1 MKTATLNTKSN
12 KMSIRSVYETK
23 LNKVKEKNLFN
34 EQFDHAQKI
43 FSDSIF
49 SKEVLDIINKEHNK

>member
-1 MKTATLNTKSN
+1 MP
-12 KMSIRSVYETK
+12 IRSIYDPK
-23 LNKVKEKNLFN
+23 LNKVKEKPHFN

-49 SKEVLDIINKEHNK
+49 SKEVLDIINKEQNK

>member
-1 MKTATLNTKSN
+1 
-12 KMSIRSVYETK
+12 MSIRSVYETK